1 MYKILIIEDDREIN
15 RLICE
20 YLPGL
25 GYEPHAETDGMAG
38 LKRLRERED
47 VDLVLLDLMLPL
59 KSGDRVLKELR
70 AFSDVPVIVLSA
82 KEMVQT
88 KIDLIKAGA
97 DDYVTKPFDLDELA
111 VRIEAV
117 LKRCGRRLRRGEGPG
132 EGHGEALG
140 LPEILTYKNM
150 RIDRTAK
157 TVSVKG
163 FRLELTAK
171 EYAILELLLSNPTK
185 LFSKANLYESVWEE
199 AYYAEDNTLKVHISN
214 IRNKIKKHDEE
225 EYVETVWGMGYK
237 LAQ

>member
-20 YLPGL
+20 YLPDL
-25 GYEPHAETDGMAG
+25 GCEPRAETDGMAG

-117 LKRCGRRLRRGEGPG
+117 LKRCGRRLRRGEGHG

-214 IRNKIKKHDEE
+214 IRNKVKKHDEE

>member
-20 YLPGL
+20 YLPDL
-25 GYEPHAETDGMAG
+25 GYEPRAETDGMAG

-132 EGHGEALG
+132 EALG

-214 IRNKIKKHDEE
+214 IRNKVKKHDEE

>member
-20 YLPGL
+20 YLPDL
-25 GYEPHAETDGMAG
+25 GYEPCAETDGMAG
-38 LKRLRERED
+38 LKRLKERDD

-59 KSGDRVLKELR
+59 KSGDRVLRELR

-97 DDYVTKPFDLDELA
+97 DDYVTKPFDLDEMA

-117 LKRCGRRLRRGEGPG
+117 LKRCGRSRRGEGPD
-132 EGHGEALG
+132 
-140 LPEILTYKNM
+140 LPEILTYKSM

-163 FRLELTAK
+163 FPLELTAK

-214 IRNKIKKHDEE
+214 VRNKIKKHDEE

>member
-20 YLPGL
+20 YLPDL
-25 GYEPHAETDGMAG
+25 GYEAYSETDGMAG
-38 LKRLRERED
+38 LKRLRERD
-47 VDLVLLDLMLPL
+47 DIDLVLLDLMLPL

-70 AFSDVPVIVLSA
+70 EFSDVPVIVLSA
-82 KEMVQT
+82 REMVQT
-88 KIDLIKAGA
+88 KIELIKAGA
-97 DDYVTKPFDLDELA
+97 DDYVTKPFDLDEMA

-117 LKRCGRRLRRGEGPG
+117 LKRCKRLPGRGDGQGE
-132 EGHGEALG
+132 EADLS
-140 LPEILTYKNM
+140 EILTYKNM

-163 FRLELTAK
+163 QRLELTAK

-199 AYYAEDNTLKVHISN
+199 VYYAEDNTLKVHISN
-214 IRNKIKKHDEE
+214 VRNKIKKHDEE

>member
-1 MYKILIIEDDREIN
+1 MYRILIIEDDREIN

-20 YLPGL
+20 YLPKL
-25 GYEPHAETDGMAG
+25 GYEVYSEADGMAG
-38 LKRLRERED
+38 LRRIKERD
-47 VDLVLLDLMLPL
+47 DIDLVLLDLMLPL

-97 DDYVTKPFDLDELA
+97 DDYMTKPFDLDEMA
-111 VRIEAV
+111 ARIEAV
-117 LKRCGRRLRRGEGPG
+117 LKRYRRLP
-132 EGHGEALG
+132 GHGDGQETG
-140 LPEILTYKNM
+140 REEILTYKNM
-150 RIDRTAK
+150 RLDRTAK
-157 TVSVKG
+157 TVSVMG
-163 FRLELTAK
+163 FPLELTTK
-171 EYAILELLLSNPTK
+171 EYAILELLLLNRTK

-225 EYVETVWGMGYK
+225 EYIETVWGMGYK

>member
-1 MYKILIIEDDREIN
+1 MYRILIIEDDREIN

-20 YLPGL
+20 YLPKL
-25 GYEPHAETDGMAG
+25 GYEVYSEADGMAG
-38 LKRLRERED
+38 LRRIKERD
-47 VDLVLLDLMLPL
+47 DIDLVLLDLMLPL

-97 DDYVTKPFDLDELA
+97 DDYMTKPFDLDEMA
-111 VRIEAV
+111 ARIEAV
-117 LKRCGRRLRRGEGPG
+117 LKRYRRLP
-132 EGHGEALG
+132 GHGDGQEAG
-140 LPEILTYKNM
+140 REEILTYKNM
-150 RIDRTAK
+150 RLDRTAK
-157 TVSVKG
+157 TVSVMG
-163 FRLELTAK
+163 FPLELTTK
-171 EYAILELLLSNPTK
+171 EYAILELLLLNRTK

-225 EYVETVWGMGYK
+225 EYIETVWGMGYK

>member
-20 YLPGL
+20 YLPDL
-25 GYEPHAETDGMAG
+25 GYEPRAETDGMAG

-117 LKRCGRRLRRGEGPG
+117 LKHCGRRLRRGEGPG

-214 IRNKIKKHDEE
+214 IRNKVKKHDEE

>member
-1 MYKILIIEDDREIN
+1 MYRILIIEDDREIN

-25 GYEPHAETDGMAG
+25 GYEVYSETDGMAG
-38 LKRLRERED
+38 LRRIKERD
-47 VDLVLLDLMLPL
+47 DIDLVLLDLMLPL

-70 AFSDVPVIVLSA
+70 AFSDAPVIVLSA

-97 DDYVTKPFDLDELA
+97 DDYMTKPFDLDEMA
-111 VRIEAV
+111 ARIEAV
-117 LKRCGRRLRRGEGPG
+117 LKRYRRLP
-132 EGHGEALG
+132 GHGDGQETG
-140 LPEILTYKNM
+140 REEILTYKNM
-150 RIDRTAK
+150 RLDRTAK
-157 TVSVKG
+157 TVSVMG
-163 FRLELTAK
+163 FPLELTTK
-171 EYAILELLLSNPTK
+171 EYAILELLLLNRTK

-225 EYVETVWGMGYK
+225 EYIETVWGMGYK